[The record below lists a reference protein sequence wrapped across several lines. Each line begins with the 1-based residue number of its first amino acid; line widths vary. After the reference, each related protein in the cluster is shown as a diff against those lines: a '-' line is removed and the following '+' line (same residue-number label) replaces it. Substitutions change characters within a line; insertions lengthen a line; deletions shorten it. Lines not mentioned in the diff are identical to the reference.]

1 MWSVF
6 LMAAHPEIQRRVQKE
21 ISDVVG
27 PREIR
32 WDDRTELP
40 FTKAVMNEIQRFAA
54 IVPLTG
60 TNVLEPVE
68 WRGWHLP
75 VGTQIGFAEF
85 AVHRDA
91 AAWKDPHNF
100 NPDANFPQND
110 PKALER
116 AEANM
121 VEFGFGRRICLGES
135 LARQELLIFFGGLL
149 QNFDIVTHPE
159 HPLPQ
164 EELSRPGILRSPLP
178 FELCFK
184 KRL

>member
-1 MWSVF
+1 
-6 LMAAHPEIQRRVQKE
+6 MAAHPEIQRRVQNE
-21 ISDVVG
+21 ISEVVG
-27 PREIR
+27 PREIK
-32 WDDRTELP
+32 WDDRTNLP
-40 FTKAVMNEIQRFAA
+40 FTRAVMNEIQRFAA

-68 WRGWHLP
+68 WRGWELP
-75 VGTQIGFAEF
+75 VGTQVAFIEF
-85 AVHRDA
+85 AVHRDPA
-91 AAWKDPHNF
+91 FWKDPDHF

-135 LARQELLIFFGGLL
+135 LARQELLLFFGGVL
-149 QNFDIVTHPE
+149 QNFDIMTHPD
-159 HPLPQ
+159 HLLPPG
-164 EELSRPGILRSPLP
+164 ELSREGILRSPLP
-178 FELCFK
+178 FKVCFK